1 MATERKPRSG
11 EVGTQGL
18 PPEEREERDRQAF
31 EWLERHAKEM
41 RARYGPDT
49 SNSVDIIRQMR
60 QDRTRQLM
68 ERSGDIPVGD
78 DEAWARVLERDREIW
93 EAGGRWAEGE
103 QRAREKREQIA
114 RDRAAR
120 EQAKREQ
127 AEAERQA

>member
-1 MATERKPRSG
+1 
-11 EVGTQGL
+11 
-18 PPEEREERDRQAF
+18 
-31 EWLERHAKEM
+31 
-41 RARYGPDT
+41 
-49 SNSVDIIRQMR
+49 MR

-103 QRAREKREQIA
+103 RRGREKREQIA

-120 EQAKREQ
+120 EQAGV
-127 AEAERQA
+127 